1 MIYDEYISP
10 EEKRLIETLK
20 GKTLSDKDQIIYEY
34 EKRYTNDA
42 LRNVNPSTGTVR
54 TVTE

>member
-34 EKRYTNDA
+34 EKRNKNEFVSND
-42 LRNVNPSTGTVR
+42 RTSTGTVR
-54 TVTE
+54 AVTE

>member
-1 MIYDEYISP
+1 MIYDEYIPP
-10 EEKRLIETLK
+10 EEIRLIETLK

-34 EKRYTNDA
+34 EKRYKNDT

-54 TVTE
+54 AVTE